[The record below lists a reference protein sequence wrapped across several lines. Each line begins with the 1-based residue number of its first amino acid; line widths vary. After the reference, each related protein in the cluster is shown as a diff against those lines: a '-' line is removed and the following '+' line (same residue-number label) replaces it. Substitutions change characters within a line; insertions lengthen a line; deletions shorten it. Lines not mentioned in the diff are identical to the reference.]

1 MNELILSERMPVLAM
16 RGLVLFPQATMH
28 FDVGREKSVRALEAA
43 MNADQHIFLVTQ
55 KKIEQ
60 DDPGFGDLYEIGTVA
75 HVLQVLKIPGDTVRV
90 LVQGE
95 YRARATQMLQTAP
108 CMMARVES
116 IPEEETPSITPRT
129 EALLRQ
135 AIELFG
141 EYAELSQ
148 RPMQDIMLH
157 LLSEKDPGSAA
168 DMTAQAASYDYK
180 EKMRVLSQLAP
191 VRRLETANR
200 LLARELEVLR
210 LEAQLQE
217 KTQQSIDKGQRD
229 YYLREQL
236 KVIRGELGENDEDA
250 EIDEYRE
257 KIEKLHLPQEADEKL
272 HKELQRLEKQPY
284 GSAEASVIRNY
295 LDVALELP
303 WNTRTR
309 ERTDIRIA
317 RRILDEDHFGLEKV
331 KERIL
336 EILAVRQ
343 LAPEQ
348 PGQII
353 CLIGPPGVGK
363 TSIAMSVARA
373 LNRKLARISLGGV
386 HDEAEIRGH
395 RKTYVGAMPGRIIN
409 GLTIAGSMNPVMVLD
424 EIDKLG
430 SDYRGDPS
438 SALLE
443 VLDAEQNDHFR
454 DNFMEIPVD
463 LSDVFFVL
471 TANTLDTIPRP
482 LLDRMEVI
490 ELSSYTDE
498 EKLQIAKQHL
508 LPKQRKKHG
517 LKQAQLRVSDDAIRE
532 IITLYTR
539 ESGVRVLERSL
550 AAVCRKTAK
559 RIALGEC
566 KRVQLRAGSVANY
579 LGPARYE
586 PERVYAQDEVGLVR
600 GLAWT
605 SVGGEVLD
613 VEVAVLDGTG
623 KLELTGNLGNVM
635 KESAQA
641 AVTYIRSRAQLLGI
655 DPEFYKNKDI
665 HIHFPEGAV
674 PKDGPSAGI
683 TICIAVIS
691 ALTNTPVRRDLAMTG
706 EITLR
711 GRILP
716 IGGLKEKTMAAM
728 RIGIT
733 TVIIPRENE
742 KDLEEIDP
750 TVRSA
755 LKFVTTD
762 HVDKI
767 LDVAFGRRFAA
778 AVKAAHSDAHAD
790 TANVNLRQ

>member
-95 YRARATQMLQTAP
+95 YRARATQMLQTVP

-309 ERTDIRIA
+309 ERTDIRVA

-395 RKTYVGAMPGRIIN
+395 RKTYIGAMPGRI
-409 GLTIAGSMNPVMVLD
+409 LTAMQQAGTHNPLLLLD
-424 EIDKLG
+424 EIE
-430 SDYRGDPS
+430 
-438 SALLE
+438 A
-443 VLDAEQNDHFR
+443 
-454 DNFMEIPVD
+454 
-463 LSDVFFVL
+463 
-471 TANTLDTIPRP
+471 TI
-482 LLDRMEVI
+482 
-490 ELSSYTDE
+490 S
-498 EKLQIAKQHL
+498 
-508 LPKQRKKHG
+508 
-517 LKQAQLRVSDDAIRE
+517 
-532 IITLYTR
+532 
-539 ESGVRVLERSL
+539 
-550 AAVCRKTAK
+550 
-559 RIALGEC
+559 
-566 KRVQLRAGSVANY
+566 
-579 LGPARYE
+579 
-586 PERVYAQDEVGLVR
+586 
-600 GLAWT
+600 
-605 SVGGEVLD
+605 
-613 VEVAVLDGTG
+613 
-623 KLELTGNLGNVM
+623 
-635 KESAQA
+635 
-641 AVTYIRSRAQLLGI
+641 
-655 DPEFYKNKDI
+655 
-665 HIHFPEGAV
+665 
-674 PKDGPSAGI
+674 
-683 TICIAVIS
+683 
-691 ALTNTPVRRDLAMTG
+691 
-706 EITLR
+706 
-711 GRILP
+711 
-716 IGGLKEKTMAAM
+716 
-728 RIGIT
+728 
-733 TVIIPRENE
+733 
-742 KDLEEIDP
+742 
-750 TVRSA
+750 
-755 LKFVTTD
+755 
-762 HVDKI
+762 
-767 LDVAFGRRFAA
+767 
-778 AVKAAHSDAHAD
+778 
-790 TANVNLRQ
+790 

>member
-55 KKIEQ
+55 KAIEQ

-284 GSAEASVIRNY
+284 GSA
-295 LDVALELP
+295 
-303 WNTRTR
+303 
-309 ERTDIRIA
+309 
-317 RRILDEDHFGLEKV
+317 
-331 KERIL
+331 
-336 EILAVRQ
+336 
-343 LAPEQ
+343 
-348 PGQII
+348 
-353 CLIGPPGVGK
+353 
-363 TSIAMSVARA
+363 
-373 LNRKLARISLGGV
+373 
-386 HDEAEIRGH
+386 
-395 RKTYVGAMPGRIIN
+395 
-409 GLTIAGSMNPVMVLD
+409 
-424 EIDKLG
+424 
-430 SDYRGDPS
+430 
-438 SALLE
+438 
-443 VLDAEQNDHFR
+443 
-454 DNFMEIPVD
+454 
-463 LSDVFFVL
+463 
-471 TANTLDTIPRP
+471 
-482 LLDRMEVI
+482 
-490 ELSSYTDE
+490 
-498 EKLQIAKQHL
+498 
-508 LPKQRKKHG
+508 
-517 LKQAQLRVSDDAIRE
+517 
-532 IITLYTR
+532 
-539 ESGVRVLERSL
+539 
-550 AAVCRKTAK
+550 
-559 RIALGEC
+559 
-566 KRVQLRAGSVANY
+566 
-579 LGPARYE
+579 
-586 PERVYAQDEVGLVR
+586 
-600 GLAWT
+600 
-605 SVGGEVLD
+605 
-613 VEVAVLDGTG
+613 
-623 KLELTGNLGNVM
+623 
-635 KESAQA
+635 
-641 AVTYIRSRAQLLGI
+641 
-655 DPEFYKNKDI
+655 
-665 HIHFPEGAV
+665 
-674 PKDGPSAGI
+674 
-683 TICIAVIS
+683 
-691 ALTNTPVRRDLAMTG
+691 
-706 EITLR
+706 
-711 GRILP
+711 
-716 IGGLKEKTMAAM
+716 
-728 RIGIT
+728 
-733 TVIIPRENE
+733 
-742 KDLEEIDP
+742 
-750 TVRSA
+750 
-755 LKFVTTD
+755 
-762 HVDKI
+762 
-767 LDVAFGRRFAA
+767 
-778 AVKAAHSDAHAD
+778 
-790 TANVNLRQ
+790 